1 MTLKKSSYI
10 HLAIMFILA
19 FGISY
24 LPPFGQV
31 TPFGMKAL
39 AVFIS
44 VLYGWIFFD
53 LFWTSIFG
61 FMIIPVLG
69 LNTVAAS
76 FATGL
81 GNQMIIN
88 VLLCMAFAVAIDM
101 AGVTDIMANWL
112 LQRKI
117 LHKSPWCLVIG
128 ILLIGALIGSVGPAL
143 AAVFLLWGIT
153 IKIANFCGIKKGD
166 PILSFMIMM
175 ITVFTMSASFIL
187 PFRGSALIYSAY
199 LMQVTDV
206 GIPTGSFIIY
216 ALITI
221 SLLYIL
227 IILAAKFI
235 LRIDASKFVLPE
247 QVLSEIKNAKST
259 KNQKMSL
266 IVLLI
271 YVLVLLIPSLF
282 TSLPGATFINTLG
295 VGGISAIALL
305 VLGVLNYNGESLIS
319 LQKVFARLDW
329 SLFFLLAVTY
339 PIADL
344 LKSADSGIMPTI
356 MATVRP
362 IVATLGAVPFMIV
375 SMIILGLITQVTH
388 NIVLGAMFMPFLLP
402 LCQSIGGNMYTLWF
416 MLFITLNMAYCTPAG
431 SFQAALVFGH
441 EQMERKHAY
450 LYSIILLI
458 VTFIVYAVVGIP
470 LGNVVFGSL
479 V

>member
-39 AVFIS
+39 AAFIS

-76 FATGL
+76 FAAGL

-175 ITVFTMSASFIL
+175 ITVFTMTASFIL
-187 PFRGSALIYSAY
+187 PFRGSVLIYIAY

-221 SLLYIL
+221 SLFYIL
-227 IILAAKFI
+227 VILAAKFI

-271 YVLVLLIPSLF
+271 YVVVLLIPSLF

-356 MATVRP
+356 MATVKP

-416 MLFITLNMAYCTPAG
+416 MLFIALNMAYCTPAG

-441 EQMERKHAY
+441 DQMERKHAY
-450 LYSIILLI
+450 LYGIMLLI